1 MPTFREDVKIG
12 SKVPMMK
19 TDDYNDQSV
28 TKDKIRDG
36 NITSE
41 KLADGAVS
49 TDKLP
54 DGAIKTPKIADG
66 NITTSK
72 LAEASVVTSK
82 IADQNVTKEKIA
94 DQSVDNSK
102 ISPEAVTYDKL
113 KDKSVITEKLNDRAV
128 TTEKIEEKA
137 ITNTKLGDQS
147 VDGRVVREASLE
159 TKHFANESVTTEKVA
174 RKSITKDKLADNA
187 VDASQVVDGSI
198 GNAKLSPDSVTT
210 EKIKDGSVTNE
221 KVADDTLGIEKFD
234 PELRKTI
241 QAATGLPEDLS
252 QMIQDVDKS
261 VKQLH
266 EKDTDLQSQI
276 DDKQQ
281 QITAND
287 EDISLLQTRSTQM
300 EETIKGIAATGG
312 ASQAIAV
319 TYNNDASRL
328 NAVNAQAAIDE
339 VSSIVIYDVSAR
351 NNGAVFESLSAL
363 LSSPDLNTLIPT
375 SIRHGGMTIRFIEGS
390 EQSSDNKYVQY
401 RLMADEW
408 STDTEDWAI
417 ADEGVYVENPE
428 FVYVKTDKDGKI
440 LLAIKTNGGIYYGAG
455 VPQQVKDYIEE
466 KISSLSLD
474 EYEDIVA
481 FLNDYLGSDTTLK
494 AMIDGIN
501 AQIATKVDKVE
512 GKSLID
518 AEFAESVSQV
528 DNPEYLKVTTDVQGK
543 VLNSINKDGSHYI
556 HNVQS
561 ESLDALDKKKVD
573 KVEGKELSTN
583 DYTNEEKELVHI
595 NQTVDNSEYIKTEVD
610 SNDKILSGR
619 TRNGRAFENV
629 GLDTKDISVDGNDIL
644 NIEDQEE
651 RIEIETDNKEKIL
664 SYRDKQGVLHEPN
677 GIVTDYIELSEK
689 GQKKLQDDLNK
700 AGYIPN
706 SYKIKDFRLPKFGYC
721 DIISETFYLTA
732 DSRVQDANDV
742 YVILDYPD
750 TDGNAKLKLTIGYYY
765 IKSTL
770 TDNGD
775 GTYSKNA
782 NSVKLDFYAATK
794 VTKVDDKYYVTNSL
808 VDGQVVPESIEVT
821 QIVDTPDV
829 RTWSVDKKTEHN
841 CVVNID
847 FGKYLRGTFYIG
859 VKFQGSST
867 LEYRKRNL
875 RFTFYKDSSYAKKN
889 KIKLGEFVRT
899 SGFNLKSN
907 WTDDSKMKELIMN
920 RIFIGIWEDR
930 DVYAQYPWN
939 KDFTAYNDACGIIKG
954 FPVEVKIGGKFWGL
968 NVFGLKKDEKNYM
981 LDGDDDSSGIFVS
994 CESFGGVESWTITT
1008 ASDWA
1013 DEMEA
1018 VTPMS
1023 KETTDALN
1031 TFFDFINDR
1040 LTIDNNLIPFNKF
1053 TAIERMDIIGFI
1065 DYFICL
1071 QIFQMWDNGYRNMI
1085 LYSGR
1090 DKKKFYPFMYDLDLS
1105 LNRPY
1110 NMDFFDI
1117 TNPQSDTKWD
1127 LLIWEKLVD
1136 FYWDEIVNRYR
1147 YLRGR
1152 ILSIDNID
1160 KVYHDVVDS
1169 IPNDVFIQE
1178 QSKWK
1183 KRAQKS
1189 DFLSSEELLRQRLSW
1204 LDKSYFKI

>member
-1 MPTFREDVKIG
+1 MYNSKYYTCEQIDQRLLEGYYDDAVSAGYTG
-12 SKVPMMK
+12 SKAQYLAGLLKAINYSANPNLTADKVV
-19 TDDYNDQSV
+19 YN
-28 TKDKIRDG
+28 T
-36 NITSE
+36 
-41 KLADGAVS
+41 
-49 TDKLP
+49 
-54 DGAIKTPKIADG
+54 AISGLTPK
-66 NITTSK
+66 
-72 LAEASVVTSK
+72 
-82 IADQNVTKEKIA
+82 NV
-94 DQSVDNSK
+94 Q
-102 ISPEAVTYDKL
+102 
-113 KDKSVITEKLNDRAV
+113 
-128 TTEKIEEKA
+128 
-137 ITNTKLGDQS
+137 G
-147 VDGRVVREASLE
+147 
-159 TKHFANESVTTEKVA
+159 
-174 RKSITKDKLADNA
+174 
-187 VDASQVVDGSI
+187 
-198 GNAKLSPDSVTT
+198 
-210 EKIKDGSVTNE
+210 
-221 KVADDTLGIEKFD
+221 
-234 PELRKTI
+234 
-241 QAATGLPEDLS
+241 
-252 QMIQDVDKS
+252 
-261 VKQLH
+261 
-266 EKDTDLQSQI
+266 
-276 DDKQQ
+276 
-281 QITAND
+281 
-287 EDISLLQTRSTQM
+287 
-300 EETIKGIAATGG
+300 
-312 ASQAIAV
+312 
-319 TYNNDASRL
+319 
-328 NAVNAQAAIDE
+328 AIDE
-339 VSSIVIYDVSAR
+339 LANNKADNEEMNRLLATKANTADIDTKFTEEKKRVDSELAKKFDKEGVVQETGTATDKVMSQKATTTAIADETTRAKAAEEAIIFDVSAY

-363 LSSPDLNTLIPT
+363 LCDANLSTLIPT
-375 SIRHGGMTIRFIEGS
+375 SVRHGGMTIRFIEGS

-440 LLAIKTNGGIYYGAG
+440 LWAIKTNGGIYYGAG
-455 VPQQVKDYIEE
+455 IPQQVIDYINK
-466 KISSLSLD
+466 KIAELSLD

-481 FLNDYLGSDTTLK
+481 FLADLEKGDKTL
-494 AMIDGIN
+494 
-501 AQIATKVDKVE
+501 QILLNEKVDKEE
-512 GKSLID
+512 GKSLISSDFASAQSSIESPEYLQVTVDSNSKILQGIKSDGTSYIGGDLEVNGKASISGD
-518 AEFAESVSQV
+518 ATVRGNLDLANGSIQSV
-528 DNPEYLKVTTDVQGK
+528 DNPEYLKVTTDAQGK

-556 HNVQS
+556 HNVKS

-619 TRNGRAFENV
+619 ARNGRAFENV

-750 TDGNAKLKLTIGYYY
+750 TDGNARLKLTIGYYY

-875 RFTFYKDSSYAKKN
+875 RFTFYKNSSYAKKN
-889 KIKLGEFVRT
+889 KIKLGEFVKT

-920 RIFIGIWEDR
+920 RIFIGMWEDR
-930 DVYAQYPWN
+930 DIYAQYPWN

-994 CESFGGVESWTITT
+994 CESFGGVKSWTITT

-1018 VTPMS
+1018 VKPMS

-1071 QIFQMWDNGYRNMI
+1071 QVFQMWDNGYRNMV

-1169 IPNDVFIQE
+1169 IPNDVFVQE
-1178 QSKWK
+1178 QSKWE